1 MYFQGIQLLSSI
13 FKGLEFLIPISSI
26 FKDFSRMLEQANMN
40 HDPYRQVHLQ
50 YISYSGLF
58 HPVLLTILAKSTTNI
73 DTDTFQ

>member
-26 FKDFSRMLEQANMN
+26 VKDFSSMLEQANMN

-50 YISYSGLF
+50 Y
-58 HPVLLTILAKSTTNI
+58 TIYHTLDCFT
-73 DTDTFQ
+73 QYC

>member
-13 FKGLEFLIPISSI
+13 FNGFKFLIPISSI
-26 FKDFSRMLEQANMN
+26 LKDFLSMLEQASMK

-58 HPVLLTILAKSTTNI
+58 HPVLLTILAKSIINI
-73 DTDTFQ
+73 DTDTV